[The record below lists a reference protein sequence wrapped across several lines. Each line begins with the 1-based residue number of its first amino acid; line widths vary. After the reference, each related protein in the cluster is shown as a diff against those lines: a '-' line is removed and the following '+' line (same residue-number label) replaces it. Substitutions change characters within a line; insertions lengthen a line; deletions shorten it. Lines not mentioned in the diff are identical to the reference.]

1 MEPSSVLLQDKF
13 CHLPQ
18 DVKPAGCVRLAKSWK
33 KLKKARWFFK
43 IHGERYQLWCGA
55 PEAGVKYSTYIGDDD
70 STTLADINSK
80 VPCHVEKHSDII
92 RSKRSL
98 KTRLFNLND
107 LILKLQTVM
116 F

>member
-1 MEPSSVLLQDKF
+1 MER
-13 CHLPQ
+13 
-18 DVKPAGCVRLAKSWK
+18 DVA
-33 KLKKARWFFK
+33 
-43 IHGERYQLWCGA
+43 YQLWCSA

-98 KTRLFNLND
+98 KTRLFNVND
-107 LILKLQTVM
+107 HFNTPNCYVLS
-116 F
+116 